1 VILRSAAFAA
11 MLVGSVAIAPQA
23 IAQTAPSSMS
33 REEIEQIVR
42 EYLLNNPEV
51 ILEAIEGLEEKRRA
65 EAEAA
70 QRRALSSRREAI
82 FNDPTSP
89 VAGNPRGDVTVVEF
103 FDYRCPYC
111 KQVAGA
117 LARLLKEDGNV
128 RFVFKELPILGP
140 DSVVAARA
148 ALAAKAQGRYVDMHQ
163 ALMRA
168 RGTLDEATVLRIAG
182 DIGLDTARLKADMG
196 RSEIDDVFER
206 NRQLA
211 RELSISGTPA
221 FVIGNQIIPGAVDFE
236 TLKKLVADARRR

>member
-1 VILRSAAFAA
+1 MRLRSAAFAA
-11 MLVGSVAIAPQA
+11 MLVGSVAIA
-23 IAQTAPSSMS
+23 QTAPSPVP
-33 REEIEQIVR
+33 REQIEQIVR

-51 ILEAIEGLEEKRRA
+51 ILEAIQGLEEKRRA
-65 EAEAA
+65 EAEAT
-70 QRRALSSRREAI
+70 QRRVLSSRREAI

-89 VAGNPRGDVTVVEF
+89 VAGNPKGDVTVVEF

-111 KQVAGA
+111 KQMAGP
-117 LARLLKEDGNV
+117 LVRLLKEDGNV

-148 ALAAKAQGRYVDMHQ
+148 ALAAKAQGKYVDMHE

-196 RSEIDDVFER
+196 RIEIDDVFER

-221 FVIGNQIIPGAVDFE
+221 FVIGDRVVPGAVDLE